1 VLWALGSKLPIPW
14 IEIPQRKGEGMS
26 THEFDWQRYNQ
37 RILRLEALAD
47 EVRDYCHA
55 SDFKDLLDARQRLRR
70 ALLEL
75 DRSVP
80 PVPEARSRPI
90 EVTPADVPLQADLS
104 RRKRVY
110 ESLLRTVQTFTEI
123 TEGTG

>member
-1 VLWALGSKLPIPW
+1 
-14 IEIPQRKGEGMS
+14 MS
-26 THEFDWQRYNQ
+26 PHEFDWQQYHQ
-37 RILRLEALAD
+37 RIRHLEALAD
-47 EVRDYCHA
+47 EVREYCHA
-55 SDFKDLLDARQRLRR
+55 SDFQDLMDARQRLRR

-75 DRSVP
+75 DRAVP
-80 PVPEARSRPI
+80 PAPEARMRPI
-90 EVTPADVPLQADLS
+90 EVTPADVPMQADLS